1 MERHLENDE
10 DIEQILRIAVK
21 LPTSDKNLSLRERL
35 AASAEELGVTQAQLE
50 EAERRWAE
58 QKAHEA
64 DVEAYIRENRAGF
77 FAHLVP
83 YVLVN
88 GFLIATSIGEHEF
101 WFLFPLAG
109 WGFGLLAHYTAVF
122 NRKSDAFRKSLA
134 EWRKNRVPESPD
146 YTR

>member
-1 MERHLENDE
+1 MERHLESDE
-10 DIEQILRIAVK
+10 DIEQILRIAIQ
-21 LPTSDKNLSLRERL
+21 LPNPDRSLSLRERL
-35 AASAEELGVTQAQLE
+35 SSAAGELGVTESQLA

-58 QKAHEA
+58 QKVHEA

-83 YVLVN
+83 YILVN
-88 GFLIATSIGEHEF
+88 GFLIASSLGEREF
-101 WFLFPLAG
+101 WFLFPLVG

-134 EWRKNRVPESPD
+134 EWRKNKSAEAVD